1 MRFWKRAATLQI
13 GSNRY
18 DMANLFFTFEVPFE
32 DSEELGSATIK
43 AYNLSP
49 ATRSGIKKGQVVI
62 LNAGYEGDV
71 GTIFTGKV
79 SRMSSK
85 KEGTE
90 WITTITASE
99 ALEEW
104 LSSEVNKTYAA
115 GSKASTI
122 VNDLL
127 NIFGLEVGTME
138 LAVDKE
144 YPRGKV
150 CKGKVKNL
158 VTEIVTLD

>member
-1 MRFWKRAATLQI
+1 MPGMRGTL
-13 GSNRY
+13 GR
-18 DMANLFFTFEVPFE
+18 F
-32 DSEELGSATIK
+32 
-43 AYNLSP
+43 
-49 ATRSGIKKGQVVI
+49 
-62 LNAGYEGDV
+62 
-71 GTIFTGKV
+71 
-79 SRMSSK
+79 SRVTSK

-158 VTEIVTLD
+158 VTEIVTLDCKSRFLIRNGVITINDPS